1 MPGHHSTEIAHNG
14 GDPMAQRYDTAFK
27 LTLQHVDVAM
37 RELVG
42 STVSSWKNIEF
53 PQIRAPRADLLGE
66 TTTTTTTKSGQLVHI
81 ELQSGNS
88 KKMAI
93 RMLEYGLAVLRKH
106 HRYPAQVC
114 LYVGEKPA
122 RMKTELRSP
131 NLKYSFRLVDV
142 RDLDGERL
150 LKSGNVDDNIIAL
163 LTRIADQKKAVRLVL
178 RRIKGLPQSDR
189 QSALDRLVILAGLR
203 KMLGTMVEEE
213 VRKVPILNDILQ
225 HEILGREYKKGR
237 QEGRK
242 EGRQEGRQEGE
253 LTILRRQIEK
263 RFGSVPNWAGERL
276 EKLSAKELEELSIR
290 LLDAKSIESL
300 LKIEVHNGRTRVRR
314 D

>member
-1 MPGHHSTEIAHNG
+1 
-14 GDPMAQRYDTAFK
+14 
-27 LTLQHVDVAM
+27 
-37 RELVG
+37 
-42 STVSSWKNIEF
+42 
-53 PQIRAPRADLLGE
+53 
-66 TTTTTTTKSGQLVHI
+66 
-81 ELQSGNS
+81 
-88 KKMAI
+88 
-93 RMLEYGLAVLRKH
+93 
-106 HRYPAQVC
+106 
-114 LYVGEKPA
+114 
-122 RMKTELRSP
+122 MKTELRSP

-178 RRIKGLPQSDR
+178 RRIKGLRQSDR

-203 KMLGTMVEEE
+203 KMLGTMIEEE

-242 EGRQEGRQEGE
+242 EGRQEGE